1 MDNTK
6 RIYAVTNRLII
17 RQFALHDIQ
26 SFYEYRAD
34 PAVSRFQSWDKYTHE
49 EAEAFVRAQ
58 MTNIPNQPGEWFQYA
73 IALGDSNQLIGDC
86 AIHTLG
92 AESRIVEIGFTLA
105 PEHQGKG
112 YIHDALHALF
122 DYIFNTLNKH
132 KVIAFTDVRNE
143 KSISVLE
150 RLGMRREGHLLQNYM
165 SKGNWVDEFQYAM
178 LQSEWLNHLQVI
190 WKNLNWGPIN
200 ARNLHL

>member
-132 KVIAFTDVRNE
+132 KVIAFTDVRN
-143 KSISVLE
+143 
-150 RLGMRREGHLLQNYM
+150 
-165 SKGNWVDEFQYAM
+165 
-178 LQSEWLNHLQVI
+178 
-190 WKNLNWGPIN
+190 
-200 ARNLHL
+200 